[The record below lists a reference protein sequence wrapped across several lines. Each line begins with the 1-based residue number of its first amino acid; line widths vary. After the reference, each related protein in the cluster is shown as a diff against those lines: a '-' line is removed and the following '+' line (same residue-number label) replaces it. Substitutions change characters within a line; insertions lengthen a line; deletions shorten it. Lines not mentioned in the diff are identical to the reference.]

1 MVDIAP
7 LLVRSIL
14 SVASAV
20 AGFALGWW
28 ALHPWAMALVRT
40 ELGQTRLAGRLPTA
54 LAAASA
60 LGMAAWSEGLSPLL
74 PSTLAFAVVGTTL
87 ALVDLAEK
95 RIPNHLLL
103 VGAATVGPL
112 LIVGVVARWG
122 WPALL
127 GCAIGAGAMFAL
139 YLLMALIDGR
149 AMGMGDVKLA
159 LLVGAM
165 LGPHGLS
172 VWLIGLLAT
181 FVLGAGAAFIT
192 LVRRRGRPRRGI
204 PFGPFMIAGTLLALA
219 FSRFLVY

>member
-1 MVDIAP
+1 MLDIAP
-7 LLVRSIL
+7 LLVRSIV
-14 SVASAV
+14 SVASAI

-28 ALHPWAMALVRT
+28 ALHPWAMLLVRT
-40 ELGQTRLAGRLPTA
+40 ERGQARLASRLPTA
-54 LAAASA
+54 LVASA
-60 LGMAAWSEGLSPLL
+60 ALGIGAWSEGISPLL
-74 PSTLAFAVVGTTL
+74 PSCLAFAIVGTTL

-112 LIVGVVARWG
+112 LVVGVVARWG

-165 LGPHGLS
+165 LGPHGLT

-181 FVLGAGAAFIT
+181 FVLGAGAAMVT
-192 LVRRRGRPRRGI
+192 LAMRRGRPRTGI

-219 FSRFLVY
+219 FSSFFA

>member
-1 MVDIAP
+1 MTEVAP
-7 LLVRSIL
+7 ILVRSIL
-14 SVASAV
+14 SLAAAI

-40 ELGQTRLAGRLPTA
+40 DQGQTRLAGRVVTA
-54 LAAASA
+54 LAAAAA
-60 LGMAAWSEGLSPLL
+60 LGLAAWGAGRSPLL
-74 PSTLAFAVVGTTL
+74 PSAIAFAVVGTTL

-95 RIPNHLLL
+95 RIPNQLLL
-103 VGAATVGPL
+103 IGAATVGPL
-112 LIVGVVARWG
+112 LVAGVVVRWG
-122 WPALL
+122 WLALL

-181 FVLGAGAAFIT
+181 FVIGAVAAIIT
-192 LVRRRGRPRRGI
+192 LVRRRGRPRAGI
-204 PFGPFMIAGTLLALA
+204 PFGPFMIAGTLLVLA
-219 FSRFLVY
+219 FAPLLVP